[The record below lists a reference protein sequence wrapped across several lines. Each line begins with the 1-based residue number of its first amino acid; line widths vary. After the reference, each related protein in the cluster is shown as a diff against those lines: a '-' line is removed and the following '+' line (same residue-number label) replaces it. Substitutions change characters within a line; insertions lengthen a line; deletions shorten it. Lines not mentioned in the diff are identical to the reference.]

1 MIKDLINPTNFNI
14 MVSKLGNVLVKALD
28 EPLGYAINWGRIWSL
43 WPVHLETACCS
54 VEFGA
59 ASGPRYDVERFGI
72 IEAFGSLR
80 QCDLIVVQGTVNRK
94 MAPRLRMVYDQ
105 MPEPKYVIAMGACA
119 ITGGLYVDSYN
130 VLPGVDGII
139 PVDVYVPGCPPR
151 PETLIQGTILLAR
164 KDQKVEDQITMG
176 QDPKNKPADSAIS
189 EPPSPSAKPTA
200 PAIKKEPEPPAF
212 EKGLISEI
220 VSQFG
225 EDKIK
230 VAYIRPLRMKINV
243 DPAMIIEV
251 ATFIRNNL
259 GFDHVESVAG
269 TDYPKDN
276 QIEVIYSLGSYS
288 RDDIAAHILA
298 LTTRTY
304 RDDARLPTLINI
316 YKSVEYHERETFEML
331 GVYFEGHPRNDRLLL
346 PEDWADIPPL
356 RKEFR
361 IKGR

>member
-1 MIKDLINPTNFNI
+1 
-14 MVSKLGNVLVKALD
+14 
-28 EPLGYAINWGRIWSL
+28 
-43 WPVHLETACCS
+43 
-54 VEFGA
+54 
-59 ASGPRYDVERFGI
+59 
-72 IEAFGSLR
+72 
-80 QCDLIVVQGTVNRK
+80 
-94 MAPRLRMVYDQ
+94 
-105 MPEPKYVIAMGACA
+105 
-119 ITGGLYVDSYN
+119 
-130 VLPGVDGII
+130 
-139 PVDVYVPGCPPR
+139 
-151 PETLIQGTILLAR
+151 
-164 KDQKVEDQITMG
+164 MG

-189 EPPSPSAKPTA
+189 EPLSPPAKPTA
-200 PAIKKEPEPPAF
+200 PAKKKEPEPPAF
-212 EKGLISEI
+212 EKELISEI

-230 VAYIRPLRMKINV
+230 VTYIRPLRMKINV

-259 GFDHVESVAG
+259 GFDHVESVVG

-298 LTTRTY
+298 LTTRTS